1 VGVFVLVGVCGVVVV
16 VVWGVTRV
24 CVVLFSFFLLCVV
37 VCLVVGRG
45 VCMSS
50 SRVTWLL
57 FGVTLGVLLWGVW
70 AVGGLDDA
78 CLRGRTVC

>member
-1 VGVFVLVGVCGVVVV
+1 MVCGSVGCVVLVVA
-16 VVWGVTRV
+16 RV

-45 VCMSS
+45 VCMCS
-50 SRVTWLL
+50 SRVVWLL

-78 CLRGRTVC
+78 CLRGRSVC

>member
-1 VGVFVLVGVCGVVVV
+1 MVCGVVSPGGG
-16 VVWGVTRV
+16 VWCGCGCGLGCDPRV
-24 CVVLFSFFLLCVV
+24 CCSFFLFCVV

-45 VCMSS
+45 VCMCS

-57 FGVTLGVLLWGVW
+57 FAVTVLVLVWGLWVT
-70 AVGGLDDA
+70 GGLDDA

>member
-1 VGVFVLVGVCGVVVV
+1 MVCGGISPGGG
-16 VVWGVTRV
+16 VWFGWVCGSGCGPRV
-24 CVVLFSFFLLCVV
+24 CCSVFFLFV

-45 VCMSS
+45 VCMCS
-50 SRVTWLL
+50 SRVVWLL

-78 CLRGRTVC
+78 CLRGRSVC